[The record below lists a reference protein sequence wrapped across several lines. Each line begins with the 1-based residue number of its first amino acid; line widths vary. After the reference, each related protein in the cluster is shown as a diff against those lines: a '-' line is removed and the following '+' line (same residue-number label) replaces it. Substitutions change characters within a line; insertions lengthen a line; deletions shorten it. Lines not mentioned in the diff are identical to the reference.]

1 MYTDMEMWRDIRRR
15 ILVEGESKRQICRD
29 YGIHFRTLQKIL
41 ENPEPP
47 GYRQRKP
54 RAKGKIGPFLPVIE
68 EILTADKDR
77 KVPKKQRHT
86 AKRIFDRLRD
96 EYGYE
101 GGYTAVKE
109 AVRAFKQRKAEVFVP
124 LSHPPGWAQV
134 DFGYAHIDLAGERT
148 KVAFFVMTL
157 PFSDAFFVC
166 AFQRECT
173 ETFQEGHKRAFE
185 FFGGVA
191 VRISYDNSRI
201 AVITVGKGRDRK
213 LTDGFVRLQSH
224 YNFKEH
230 FCLVR
235 RPNEKGHVEMLVG
248 YSRRNFMVPI
258 PKVDSIEELNAHL
271 ESKCRADLARTIR
284 GKEKSKGELLEQER
298 TSMLPLPKQR
308 FEAHRV
314 ETTKAT
320 SLSLARFD
328 GNDYSVP
335 TSFAHHR
342 VTAIGTVENVR
353 FVVNTKLVASH
364 KRCWKKHQTFYE
376 PVHYLK
382 VLERKPGALD
392 FARPMEGWKLPPC
405 FDLLRRR
412 LESDMENKGDREY
425 IKVLRL
431 LETATVPQLADAID
445 QAFSIGATSAD
456 AIKLILEHRRQEPIT
471 LFCLDGH
478 PHLKSVRVPG
488 VDLAGY
494 RGLTEGGPRHPEGS
508 GQK

>member
-1 MYTDMEMWRDIRRR
+1 MEKWRDIRRR
-15 ILVEGESKRQICRD
+15 VLVEGESKRQICRE
-29 YGIHFRTLQKIL
+29 YGIHFQTLQKIL
-41 ENPEPP
+41 RHDSPP
-47 GYRQRKP
+47 GYRQSRP
-54 RAKGKIGPFLPVIE
+54 RAKRKIGPFISVIE
-68 EILTADKDR
+68 TILKSDK
-77 KVPKKQRHT
+77 KAPKKQRHT

-96 EYGYE
+96 EYSYD

-109 AVRAFKQRKAEVFVP
+109 AVRAYKQRSREVFVP
-124 LSHPPGWAQV
+124 LSQPPGWAQV
-134 DFGYAHIDLAGERT
+134 DFGYAKIDLAGERT

-173 ETFQEGHKRAFE
+173 ETFQEGHKRAFA
-185 FFGGVA
+185 FFDGVA
-191 VRISYDNSRI
+191 FRISYDNSRI
-201 AVITVGKGRDRK
+201 AVIAIGKGRDRT
-213 LTDGFVRLQSH
+213 LTNEFLRLQSH
-224 YNFKEH
+224 YNFAEH

-235 RPNEKGHVEMLVG
+235 RPNEKGHVELLVG
-248 YSRRNFMVPI
+248 FARRNFMVPI

-271 ESKCRADLARTIR
+271 ESKCRADLARTLR
-284 GKEKSKGELLEQER
+284 GKEKTKGELLDDER
-298 TSMLPLPKQR
+298 ASMLPLPKQR

-314 ETTKAT
+314 EKVKAT

-353 FVVNTKLVASH
+353 LVVNTKLVATH

-382 VLERKPGALD
+382 VLERKPGAFD
-392 FARPMEGWKLPPC
+392 FARPMEGWALPPC

-412 LESDMENKGDREY
+412 LESDMENKGTREY
-425 IKVLRL
+425 IKALRL
-431 LETATVPQLADAID
+431 LETATITQLANAIE
-445 QAFSIGATSAD
+445 QAISIGATSVD
-456 AIKLILEHRRQEPIT
+456 AIKLILEHRRQEPIA

-478 PHLKSVRVPG
+478 PHLKSVRVPCA
-488 VDLAGY
+488 DLAGY
-494 RGLTEGGPRHPEGS
+494 GELSEGDR
-508 GQK
+508 

>member
-1 MYTDMEMWRDIRRR
+1 MEMWRDIRRR
-15 ILVEGESKRQICRD
+15 VIAEGESKRQICRK

-41 ENPEPP
+41 QHDSPP
-47 GYRQRKP
+47 GYCQRQP
-54 RAKGKIGPFLPVIE
+54 RTKRKIGPFIPVIE
-68 EILTADKDR
+68 EIFQKEKDDKV
-77 KVPKKQRHT
+77 KKKQRHT
-86 AKRIFDRLRD
+86 AKRLFDRLRD
-96 EYGYE
+96 EYGYD

-109 AVRAFKQRKAEVFVP
+109 AVRAYKQRSREVFMP
-124 LSHPPGWAQV
+124 LLQPPGWAQV
-134 DFGYAHIDLAGERT
+134 DFGYAEIDLAGERT

-191 VRISYDNSRI
+191 FRISYDNSRI
-201 AVITVGKGRDRK
+201 AVIAIGKGRDRI
-213 LTDGFVRLQSH
+213 LTDEFLRLQSH
-224 YNFKEH
+224 YHFKEH

-248 YSRRNFMVPI
+248 FARRNFMVPI
-258 PKVDSIEELNAHL
+258 PKVDSIEELNERL
-271 ESKCRADLARTIR
+271 ESKCHADLARTIR
-284 GKEKSKGELLEQER
+284 GKDKPKGELLKDER

-314 ETTKAT
+314 EQVKAT

-328 GNDYSVP
+328 KNDYSVP
-335 TSFAHHR
+335 TEYAHHN

-353 FVVNTKLVASH
+353 LVVNTKLVATH

-382 VLERKPGALD
+382 VLERKPGAFD
-392 FARPMEGWKLPPC
+392 FARPMEGWELPPC

-412 LESDMENKGDREY
+412 LESDMEDKGVREY

-431 LETATVPQLADAID
+431 LETATISQLADAIE
-445 QAFSIGATSAD
+445 QALSIGATSVD
-456 AIKLILEHRRQEPIT
+456 AIKLILEHRRQTPIA

-478 PHLKSVRVPG
+478 PHLKSVQVPG

-494 RGLTEGGPRHPEGS
+494 GGLTEGGR
-508 GQK
+508 